1 MTPVFVAPTGDFLT
15 TGQAAKRIGSTPQH
29 VRRLITAG
37 RLNAIN
43 IAKGDGRP
51 RFRIA
56 ESAVVEY
63 LRGAQVAPNTST
75 EVA

>member
-1 MTPVFVAPTGDFLT
+1 MTPSSAAPVSDYLT

-29 VRRLITAG
+29 IRELIRIGAIE
-37 RLNAIN
+37 AIN
-43 IAKGDGRP
+43 IAKGSVRP

-56 ESAVVEY
+56 EEAVEAF
-63 LRGAQVAPNTST
+63 LRDAAVTPAIG